1 MTTSKHVLIEDK
13 LFLDLDRQNRTL
25 VPEVIYA
32 PNKSNEDLEL
42 AIKVFIEEK
51 SSVFIS
57 RLNISQINFLK
68 EKINIL
74 NFNERAGTAFYG
86 NRSVGIVGKVSLVS
100 GGTSDLNVLEEAR
113 DFLNYLGIEN
123 KVYSDYGVASLGR
136 LLSSIDEIDSADIIL
151 VFAGMEGAL
160 PSVLC
165 GLTKIPVIGIPVS
178 NGYGVSAGGFSA
190 LMSMLSSCSPGLLT
204 VNIDNGIGAVAA
216 AIKILA
222 IKGK

>member
-1 MTTSKHVLIEDK
+1 
-13 LFLDLDRQNRTL
+13 
-25 VPEVIYA
+25 
-32 PNKSNEDLEL
+32 
-42 AIKVFIEEK
+42 
-51 SSVFIS
+51 
-57 RLNISQINFLK
+57 
-68 EKINIL
+68 
-74 NFNERAGTAFYG
+74 
-86 NRSVGIVGKVSLVS
+86 LVS